1 MGASCMIKH
10 LIVDSFP
17 LSPMQQGMLFHQLM
31 EPHSGV
37 DIQQLVV
44 HLPEEVDASRLE
56 AAWQWL
62 VRRHDILRAR
72 FVWEGIEQPQQEI
85 AAEVSVPFAVEDAR
99 HLSEHDQRERLA
111 SFLKTDRLLGFD
123 LDRAPMLRLTL
134 FQWGEASFT
143 LVWTFHHAL
152 LDGRCYPMLLREV
165 FEAYAELAQGEII
178 ARTTPLPYR
187 RYIDWLEQQSPAGAR
202 SYWKELLTGFVAPTP
217 LVIDRHVP
225 AEGGLYQQGEAWE
238 ILDSSLTTRLR
249 ALAKEYELTLNALV
263 MGAWAILLHRYS
275 GEQNIVF
282 GATRAC
288 RKSTVAG
295 ADEMIGLFI
304 NTLPVRIK
312 LSPDDAALS
321 VLKEAL
327 QQWTHMRRYEHTPLV
342 QVKGVSQVPPTQPLF
357 ETLLVFEKYRLD
369 TAMRSLGGAW
379 TKRRVELHRLT
390 DFPIRLLAYDGQELS
405 FKIEFDRRRLD
416 EAAITR
422 LLGHLRRLLE
432 GIVTNPMESVG
443 GLSMLTEAECKE
455 LTIDW
460 NTTSAD
466 VPNRRTVHGWIEAQ
480 VESTPDAVAVA
491 FEGEDLTYRELNRR
505 ANQVAHHLKGLGIGP
520 DALVGVFLERS
531 LELVVGL
538 LGILKAGGAYLPL
551 DTVYPKDRIAFMLED
566 ADAAVLL
573 TQSTLV
579 PHLPEHR
586 SKVVCLDTDKAS
598 LDREPEMNLPQSST
612 PENLAYVIYTSGSTG
627 RPKGVMVMHQNVVRL
642 FTETER
648 WFRFGPSDVW
658 TVFHSYAFDFSV
670 WEIFGALLYGGRLVI
685 VPHWMSRSPKEFRE
699 LLCEQRVTVL
709 NQTPSA
715 FRELIRADARSDV
728 TAQSLR
734 LIIFGGEA
742 LDFGS
747 LRDWFQRY
755 GDQRPQL
762 VNMYGITETTVHVM
776 YRPLRLEEVVVGGSL
791 IGGAIQALPLYV
803 VDPH

>member
-1 MGASCMIKH
+1 MSRN
-10 LIVDSFP
+10 LVVDNFP
-17 LSPMQQGMLFHQLM
+17 LSPMQQGMLFHHLM

-44 HLPEEVDASRLE
+44 QLPERIDTTRLE
-56 AAWQWL
+56 RAWQWL
-62 VRRHDILRAR
+62 VQRHDILRAR
-72 FVWEGIEQPQQEI
+72 FVWEGLEQPEQEI
-85 AAEVSVPFAVEDAR
+85 LAQVSVPFVVEDAR
-99 HLSEHDQRERLA
+99 HLSDYDQHERLA
-111 SFLKTDRLLGFD
+111 SFLKSDRLRGFE
-123 LDRAPMLRLTL
+123 LDSAPMLRLTL
-134 FQWGEASFT
+134 FQWGEASFCF
-143 LVWTFHHAL
+143 VWTFHHAL

-165 FEAYAELAQGEII
+165 FEAYAELAHSEIN
-178 ARTTPLPYR
+178 ARATPVPYR
-187 RYIDWLEQQSPAGAR
+187 RYIDWLQQESPTEAR
-202 SYWKELLTGFVAPTP
+202 SYWKELLNGFAAPTP
-217 LVIDRHVP
+217 LVSDRHVP
-225 AEGGLYQQGEAWE
+225 AQGSLYQQGEAWE
-238 ILDSSLTTRLR
+238 ILDSALTVRLR
-249 ALAKEYELTLNALV
+249 VFAKEYGLTLNALV
-263 MGAWAILLHRYS
+263 MGVWAILLHRYS
-275 GEQNIVF
+275 GEEDIVF

-321 VLKEAL
+321 VFKAAR
-327 QQWTHMRRYEHTPLV
+327 QQWLDMRPYEHTPLV
-342 QVKGVSQVPPTQPLF
+342 QVKAVSQVPPTQPLF
-357 ETLLVFEKYRLD
+357 ETLLVFENYRLD

-443 GLSMLTEAECKE
+443 GLPMLTEAECNE

-460 NTTSAD
+460 NTTTAD

-480 VESTPDAVAVA
+480 VERTPDAVAVT

-586 SKVVCLDTDKAS
+586 TKVVCLDTDKAS
-598 LDREPEMNLPQSST
+598 LDREPEMNPPQSST

-658 TVFHSYAFDFSV
+658 TLFHSYAFDFSV

-685 VPHWMSRSPKEFRE
+685 VPYWMSRSPKEFRE

-715 FRELIRADARSDV
+715 FRELIRADTRSEV

-747 LRDWFQRY
+747 LRDWFQRH

-762 VNMYGITETTVHVM
+762 VNMYGITETTVHVT
-776 YRPLRLEEVVVGGSL
+776 YRPLRSQDARSSASVLGRPIPDL
-791 IGGAIQALPLYV
+791 RLYILDKAL
-803 VDPH
+803 